1 MELKARKL
9 ENIEV
14 AQVSD
19 DTLVE
24 AGAIILAGLV
34 TAVIAC

>member
-9 ENIEV
+9 ESIEV
-14 AQVSD
+14 AAIDD

-34 TAVIAC
+34 TAIIAC

>member
-9 ENIEV
+9 ESIEV
-14 AQVSD
+14 AAIDD
-19 DTLVE
+19 DTWVE
-24 AGAIILAGLV
+24 AGAIILAGVV